1 MQIEPNINRF
11 IDPGRYAGNSM
22 ETIRKFTSSG
32 IAVTANAERKA
43 DSIFTFTYAFLE
55 TRVQICAS

>member
-1 MQIEPNINRF
+1 
-11 IDPGRYAGNSM
+11 M

-43 DSIFTFTYAFLE
+43 DSIFAFTYAFLE